1 MKLFID
7 SAHVPDIEGL
17 VQLGIVDGVTTNPSL
32 LAKTSGDPDHT
43 LKTICQLVRGPVSA
57 EVVATETEGMV
68 REGHHLAA
76 IDEHIVVKVPFGRE
90 GIKACATL
98 AGESIRVNVTLVFSA
113 TQALLAAK
121 VGATYVSPFVGRLDD
136 IATSGMELIG
146 QVMDIYGN
154 YEFPTEVL
162 VASVRGPMH
171 IVEAAH
177 MGADIC
183 TCPPA
188 VIESLFKHP
197 LTDIGLSKFLAD
209 WEKAQAAR
217 V

>member
-57 EVVATETEGMV
+57 EVVATDTEGMV
-68 REGHHLAA
+68 REGHHLSA

-90 GIKACATL
+90 GIRACGTL
-98 AGESIRVNVTLVFSA
+98 AGESIRVNVPLVFSA

-121 VGATYVSPFVGRLDD
+121 VGATDVSPCVGRLDD
-136 IATSGMELIG
+136 IATSTSS
-146 QVMDIYGN
+146 Q
-154 YEFPTEVL
+154 PKCWSR
-162 VASVRGPMH
+162 AS
-171 IVEAAH
+171 
-177 MGADIC
+177 
-183 TCPPA
+183 
-188 VIESLFKHP
+188 
-197 LTDIGLSKFLAD
+197 
-209 WEKAQAAR
+209 AAR
-217 V
+217 CTSWRPRRWVPISAPARRRSSNRSSSIRSPTSG